1 MKDYAKIAKD
11 VRMQEKLAEKQTI
24 QAFVQKA
31 LPEICSEAI
40 QEAER
45 IAQAGEI
52 YFPLDVD
59 NYTDGLNGE
68 YGEKAFRTLY
78 RATQKELRRRNLY
91 LLDGTVYFRRRTF
104 FGPLLLVTLIKVCF
118 GASLLY
124 MVVFNYWVGL
134 VLTVVFGMALLGI
147 YTYEER
153 QDEQ

>member
-1 MKDYAKIAKD
+1 M
-11 VRMQEKLAEKQTI
+11 
-24 QAFVQKA
+24 
-31 LPEICSEAI
+31 
-40 QEAER
+40 
-45 IAQAGEI
+45 
-52 YFPLDVD
+52 
-59 NYTDGLNGE
+59 E

>member
-1 MKDYAKIAKD
+1 MLVPDHLLSHSNSFGFEMEKDAAGC
-11 VRMQEKLAEKQTI
+11 R
-24 QAFVQKA
+24 A
-31 LPEICSEAI
+31 LNRNFI
-40 QEAER
+40 
-45 IAQAGEI
+45 
-52 YFPLDVD
+52 V
-59 NYTDGLNGE
+59 GE
-68 YGEKAFRTLY
+68 YGEKTFRTLY

-134 VLTVVFGMALLGI
+134 VLTGVFGMALVGI

>member
-59 NYTDGLNGE
+59 NYTDGLNGVLQIKVKHQNE
-68 YGEKAFRTLY
+68 KVPQNLRDRKKGETNQTGEKAPHRP
-78 RATQKELRRRNLY
+78 R
-91 LLDGTVYFRRRTF
+91 
-104 FGPLLLVTLIKVCF
+104 
-118 GASLLY
+118 
-124 MVVFNYWVGL
+124 
-134 VLTVVFGMALLGI
+134 
-147 YTYEER
+147 
-153 QDEQ
+153 